1 LFPSVVQPFQIFE
14 PRYRAMTAHALSG
27 HRLIAMA
34 VLKPRWESQYELK
47 TVPIQPVVCVGK
59 ITLDE
64 RLADGRYVLMLRGVC
79 RARII
84 EELKGPES
92 FRLGRLEALP
102 DFMTGTPMIDRE
114 HRRAELLSLFQ
125 TLFPGV
131 ASRST
136 LAPLMEEKV
145 TLSSICDVL
154 AFAMKMPS
162 AEAYRVLGEPNVD
175 VRSEL
180 VLEHLKL
187 RVRAER
193 SGLVEATFPPAFS
206 AN

>member
-1 LFPSVVQPFQIFE
+1 
-14 PRYRAMTAHALSG
+14 
-27 HRLIAMA
+27 
-34 VLKPRWESQYELK
+34 
-47 TVPIQPVVCVGK
+47 
-59 ITLDE
+59 
-64 RLADGRYVLMLRGVC
+64 
-79 RARII
+79 
-84 EELKGPES
+84 
-92 FRLGRLEALP
+92 LEALQDMLP
-102 DFMTGTPMIDRE
+102 STPVIDRE

-125 TLFPGV
+125 SLFPGV

-136 LAPLMEEKV
+136 LAPLMEENV

-162 AEAYRVLGEPNVD
+162 AEAYRVLAEPNVD

-187 RVRAER
+187 RIRAER
-193 SGLVEATFPPAFS
+193 SGVVESGFPPAFS

>member
-1 LFPSVVQPFQIFE
+1 
-14 PRYRAMTAHALSG
+14 M
-27 HRLIAMA
+27 
-34 VLKPRWESQYELK
+34 
-47 TVPIQPVVCVGK
+47 
-59 ITLDE
+59 
-64 RLADGRYVLMLRGVC
+64 C
-79 RARII
+79 RARIV
-84 EELKGPES
+84 EEIKGPEP
-92 FRLGRLEALP
+92 FRLARLEAMP
-102 DFMTGTPMIDRE
+102 DFLPSTPVIDRE
-114 HRRAELLSLFQ
+114 HRRSELLSLFQ

-136 LAPLMEEKV
+136 LAPLMDEKV

-154 AFAMKMPS
+154 AFAMKMPA
-162 AEAYRVLGEPNVD
+162 AESYRVLAEPNVD

-187 RVRAER
+187 RIRAER